1 MHDIRR
7 AKPARGRG
15 TAPGTLAAMDT
26 WLIIVLAV
34 AALLILLAIGG
45 AIATARRARAHDP
58 QLLADLE
65 AVNDALAAAHAA
77 DKGWEPERLRAAAQA
92 AFADRHPGVEPE
104 ELTLIQVDDRPGVA
118 EDRAV
123 FRVVAGGTT
132 HELVL
137 GRAGDG
143 WITVE
148 A

>member
-1 MHDIRR
+1 M
-7 AKPARGRG
+7 
-15 TAPGTLAAMDT
+15 
-26 WLIIVLAV
+26 IVLVV

-45 AIATARRARAHDP
+45 AIATARRTRAHDT

-65 AVNDALAAAHAA
+65 AVNDALAAAHAE
-77 DKGWEPERLRAAAQA
+77 DKGWDPEGLRAAAEA
-92 AFADRHPGVEPE
+92 AFADRHPGVEAE
-104 ELTLIQVDDRPGVA
+104 ALTLVQVDDRPGIS

-123 FRVVAGGTT
+123 FRVVAGGNE

-137 GRAGDG
+137 GRTDDG

>member
-1 MHDIRR
+1 
-7 AKPARGRG
+7 
-15 TAPGTLAAMDT
+15 MDT
-26 WLIIVLAV
+26 WLIIVLVV
-34 AALLILLAIGG
+34 AALLLLLAIGG
-45 AIATARRARAHDP
+45 AIATSRRTRAHDS

-77 DKGWEPERLRAAAQA
+77 DKGWEPEGLRAAAQE

-104 ELTLIQVDDRPGVA
+104 ALTLVHVDDRPGIT

-123 FRVVAGGTT
+123 FRVVAAGAE

-137 GRAGDG
+137 GRTGDG
-143 WITVE
+143 WVTVE

>member
-1 MHDIRR
+1 
-7 AKPARGRG
+7 
-15 TAPGTLAAMDT
+15 MDT
-26 WLIIVLAV
+26 WLIVVIAVVAVLLLLAV
-34 AALLILLAIGG
+34 GG
-45 AIATARRARAHDP
+45 AIATSRRAKAQEP

-77 DKGWEPERLRAAAQA
+77 DKGWEPERLRAAAEA
-92 AFADRHPGVEPE
+92 AFAERHPGVEPE
-104 ELTLIQVDDRPGVA
+104 ALTLVQVDDRPGIA

-123 FRVVAGGTT
+123 FRVVAAGTA

-137 GRAGDG
+137 GRSGDG